1 MQISKLKK
9 KEYDDVSFNSIIDLV
24 ELKKSENLNNK
35 NINDK
40 ILNFDDSCKTKSKIN
55 QENNLMKT
63 QFDKI
68 KMDESKK
75 LIQKHTPTNSNI
87 KLNYLKSTRILN
99 HTFESTSR
107 KKSFKNENITEN
119 NHEILSPLIFVYGET
134 KNNLNQAS
142 EKNKIEVIDVK
153 KCKDSLEYKPK
164 NINDF
169 KSIHKKNICS
179 EETIKRMNNIFFSFI
194 PKFLESANLSL
205 LFYLFYK
212 FIIELFLKH
221 FIYLVISQNFNLEYF
236 FVCLFGL
243 CQSLLISLIYYKN
256 YTKKNNT
263 KLLKV
268 IFFVFQMTFLF
279 LFFLIQ
285 FSFRMSIWDHRYRL
299 FIFYKTEIINFIS
312 LYFFLFL
319 IGIFHIF
326 NFCYDLDTHM

>member
-1 MQISKLKK
+1 MQISKLNK

-24 ELKKSENLNNK
+24 ELNKSENLNNK
-35 NINDK
+35 NIIDTT
-40 ILNFDDSCKTKSKIN
+40 LNFDKSCKTKSKIN

-63 QFDKI
+63 QLNKI

-75 LIQKHTPTNSNI
+75 FIQKHTPTNSNI

-99 HTFESTSR
+99 HGFESTSR
-107 KKSFKNENITEN
+107 KKSFENENITEN
-119 NHEILSPLIFVYGET
+119 NHEILSPMILVYGET
-134 KNNLNQAS
+134 KDNLKQIS
-142 EKNKIEVIDVK
+142 EKNNIEVIDVK
-153 KCKDSLEYKPK
+153 KCKEYKPK
-164 NINDF
+164 NIGF
-169 KSIHKKNICS
+169 KSIHKKNIFS
-179 EETIKRMNNIFFSFI
+179 EKTIKRINNIFFSFI

-212 FIIELFLKH
+212 FILELFLKH

-243 CQSLLISLIYYKN
+243 CQSLLIFFIYYKN

-279 LFFLIQ
+279 LFCLIQ
-285 FSFRMSIWDHRYRL
+285 FSCRMSIWDHRYRL

-319 IGIFHIF
+319 IGMFHIF